1 MSKSCIL
8 TVTQGDF
15 LYIKEWIEHHHN
27 IGVDLFLIGYNGK
40 EEDFNKLPKYDYVR
54 YFDFS
59 VNENPIHHRL
69 DSSKVGFF
77 TREDYDSSIQNR
89 DVCPQIGMLNT
100 MLHCIKLLYPNVDYT
115 IVIDTDEF
123 INIKNGTNNINEFLD
138 EYFPKTHSSIQIKMC
153 FYNTENIYY
162 EDKPC
167 QERFTNGFFLGNGRE
182 DDYGCTKIIINNNHK
197 DSYNINMNSAHIC
210 SFYIN
215 GFMLDPNIIELKH
228 FFTKTL
234 EEWISKFNTSI
245 DKDYIN
251 RFRGKILHN
260 FFFDHCGNKFNEI
273 TEEKMKAIPQ
283 LLKKYNVNYDP
294 STEELDEEI
303 REYYKKCNNL

>member
-15 LYIKEWIEHHHN
+15 LYIQEWIEHHHN

-40 EEDFNKLPKYDYVR
+40 EEDFNKLPKYDYVK

-59 VNENPIHHRL
+59 LNSNPIHYKL
-69 DSSKVGFF
+69 DVSKVGFF
-77 TREDYDSSIQNR
+77 SRWESKENFKKR
-89 DVCPQIGMLNT
+89 DLAPQTGMLNT
-100 MLHCIKLLYPNVDYT
+100 LLHCVKYIYTNIDYT

-138 EYFPKTHSSIQIKMC
+138 EHFPKTNSSIQLKMC

-167 QERFTNGFFLGNGRE
+167 QERFTNGFFLKNGRE
-182 DDYGCTKIIINNNHK
+182 NDAGCHKIIINNNHN
-197 DSYNINMNSAHIC
+197 DFMRINIESPHTC
-210 SFYIN
+210 TLYIN
-215 GFMLDPNIIELKH
+215 GFRLNPDAIELKH

-234 EEWISKFNTSI
+234 EEWISKFNFDI
-245 DKDYIN
+245 DKDY
-251 RFRGKILHN
+251 FRRHRGIIIQS
-260 FFFDHCGNKFNEI
+260 FFRDKNGNIFNEM

-294 STEELDEEI
+294 STEELKDEI